1 MIDKN
6 IKIKLA
12 VMNFLQFGVWGA
24 YLTCMGTF
32 LGSNGFADSIGLF
45 YSAQGIASLFMPA
58 LIGIIAD
65 RWIQAQK
72 TYGMCHL
79 ISAAAMIS
87 LSMYCLNAGSEAQ
100 MSVMYPLFFLAI
112 AFYMPSLSLSF
123 SVAYNALDIN
133 GLDTVK
139 HFPPIRTLGTVGFI
153 ASMWTVDL
161 LGFQATPHQF
171 LVSGILGIIL
181 GLYAFTL
188 PACKIQENK
197 GKKTFAEAFGLD
209 AFKLFKEYKVAVF
222 FIFSALI
229 GMCLQITNS
238 FANPF
243 ITSFGDIDMFKDTF
257 GVQHANIL
265 ISLSQ
270 ISETLCILL
279 IPFFLKK
286 LGIKKVMLI
295 AMIAWVL
302 RFTFFGLGDP
312 GSGVWLFVLSCI
324 VYGVA
329 FDFFNISGSLYI
341 DKTTNTKIRS
351 SAQGLFMMMTNG
363 IGATVG
369 TLSAQAIINANHCM
383 DQATEPMARW
393 AGWTQSWYI
402 FAAYAFVIAILFALI
417 FKYKHTPEQNE
428 AAK

>member
-1 MIDKN
+1 MDKF

-58 LIGIIAD
+58 IIGIIAD

-72 TYGMCHL
+72 TYGICHL
-79 ISAAAMIS
+79 ISASAMIA
-87 LSMYCLNAGSEAQ
+87 LCLYCLNAGSDMQ
-100 MSVMYPLFFLAI
+100 MGIMYPLYFFAI
-112 AFYMPSLSLSF
+112 AFYMPTLSLSF
-123 SVAYNALDIN
+123 SVAYNALDVN
-133 GLDTVK
+133 KLDTVK

-161 LGFQATPHQF
+161 LKFQATPHQF
-171 LVSGILGIIL
+171 LVSGILGILL
-181 GLYAFTL
+181 GIYAFTL
-188 PACKIQENK
+188 PACKIQENQ
-197 GKKTFAEAFGLD
+197 GKKSFAEAFGLD
-209 AFKLFKEYKVAVF
+209 AFKLFKEYKIAVF

-243 ITSFGDIDMFKDTF
+243 ITSFGDIDTFKDTF
-257 GVQHANIL
+257 GVKHANIL

-279 IPFFLKK
+279 IPFVLKK
-286 LGIKKVMLI
+286 FGIKKVMLI
-295 AMIAWVL
+295 AMVALVL

-329 FDFFNISGSLYI
+329 FDFFNISGSLYVNQ
-341 DKTTNTKIRS
+341 TTDTKIRS

-383 DQATEPMARW
+383 DAATEPMARW

-402 FAAYAFVIAILFALI
+402 FAAYALVIAILFMLI
-417 FKYKHTPEQNE
+417 FKHKHNPEQIE